1 LANNATSSLSGP
13 STMTLI
19 SGSVPDLRNKTR
31 PLPAN
36 TSLTSSTIERT
47 AVSANGSLSPEKR
60 TLTKS

>member
-36 TSLTSSTIERT
+36 TSLTSSTF
-47 AVSANGSLSPEKR
+47 S
-60 TLTKS
+60 